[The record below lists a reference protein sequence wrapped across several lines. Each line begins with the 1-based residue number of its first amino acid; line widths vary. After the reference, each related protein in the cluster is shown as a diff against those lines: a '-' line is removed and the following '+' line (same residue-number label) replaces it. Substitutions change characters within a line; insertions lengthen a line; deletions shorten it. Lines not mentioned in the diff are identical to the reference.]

1 MRTHDVLNQPPP
13 LSDYNVFRSDRALI
27 EALQREGAAN
37 AFGGLD
43 ELGLLAGS
51 EQAIAWGRLANENPP
66 KLRTHDRYGNRI
78 DDVEFHPAYHELMR
92 VATRY
97 GLHAA
102 PWAGKDSNAHTSRA
116 AKFYVWGQVEAGHGC
131 PISMTYAAVPAL
143 RLEHSVAALWEPRL
157 VASEYDPEL
166 RPIAE
171 KRSAIA
177 GMAMT
182 EKQGGSDVRANRTR
196 AVFAERTGAGDAYLL
211 TGHKWFCSAPMS
223 DAFLVL
229 AQTDAGLTCFLMPR
243 ILSDGSRNRIF
254 IQRLKDKLGNRSNAS
269 SEIELED
276 SWALLVGEPGRG
288 VQTIVEMV
296 NFTRLDCINGS
307 ASLMRAAT
315 AQAVHH
321 SRYRHAFGKALIDQP
336 LMQNVLADLAIEA
349 EAAMLLLLRL
359 ARATDRAANDPREA
373 LLKRLGTAIG
383 KYYVC
388 KRTPAVVGEALECL
402 GGNGYVE
409 DSGMPRLYR
418 EAPLNSI
425 WEGSGNINALDVLR
439 IIAKQPEA
447 LLAFRSEIEPAFHD
461 RRIREAAAA
470 LQGLVLDGSSPE
482 AHARLIV
489 ERMALLWQ
497 AALLTRSASNPATE
511 LFIDS
516 RLAGKWGHT
525 LGSLPP
531 GGTLAAVV
539 ERAIPCESGRKATSL
554 SRHARHP
561 A

>member
-1 MRTHDVLNQPPP
+1 MTHDVFNQPPP
-13 LSDYNVFRSDRALI
+13 LTDYNVFRSDLALT
-27 EALQREGAAN
+27 EALRLEGATA
-37 AFGGLD
+37 AFRELD

-51 EQAIAWGRLANENPP
+51 EQATTWGRLANEFPP
-66 KLRTHDRYGNRI
+66 RLRTHDRYGHRI

-97 GLHAA
+97 GLHAS
-102 PWAGKDSNAHTSRA
+102 PWASADSAAHVSRA

-143 RLEHSVAALWEPRL
+143 RVQPELAAVWAPRL
-157 VASEYDPEL
+157 VANGYDPEL
-166 RPIAE
+166 RPIEE
-171 KRSAIA
+171 KSSALA

-182 EKQGGSDVRANRTR
+182 EKQGGSDVRANRTH
-196 AVFAERTGAGDAYLL
+196 AVFAERTASGDAYLL

-243 ILSDGSRNRIF
+243 ILPDGTRNRIF

-269 SEIELED
+269 SEIELD
-276 SWALLVGEPGRG
+276 GTWALLVGEPGRG

-296 NFTRLDCINGS
+296 NYTRLDCINGS

-315 AQAVHH
+315 AQAIHH
-321 SRYRHAFGKALIDQP
+321 AEYRHAFGKALIEQP
-336 LMQNVLADLAIEA
+336 LMQNVLADLALEA

-359 ARATDRAANDPREA
+359 ARATDRAATDPHEA

-388 KRTPAVVGEALECL
+388 KRAPTVVAEALECL

-447 LLAFRSEIEPAFHD
+447 LLAFRGEIEPALKD
-461 RRIREAAAA
+461 ARIRNAAAA
-470 LQGLVLDGSSPE
+470 LQTLVIDSASTQ
-482 AHARLIV
+482 AQARLIV

-497 AALLTRSASNPATE
+497 AALFARMPSNPATD

-516 RLAGKWGHT
+516 RLSGNWGRA
-525 LGSLPP
+525 L
-531 GGTLAAVV
+531 GTLPASGALAGVV
-539 ERAIPCESGRKATSL
+539 ERAIPGGRHSARESVEYSI
-554 SRHARHP
+554 
-561 A
+561 